1 MSVTGF
7 QPSPGQDWKN
17 LYTAALFETQA
28 VRVPSLIS
36 AAERAI
42 QHRAQQLSAIAGD
55 HIQEE
60 EAIDDALYAL
70 HALRNCLELRARWAD
85 AT

>member
-1 MSVTGF
+1 MSVAAF
-7 QPSPGQDWKN
+7 PSPGQDWKN
-17 LYTAALFETQA
+17 LYTAALFETETG
-28 VRVPSLIS
+28 RVPLLIT
-36 AAERAI
+36 AAERALR
-42 QHRAQQLSAIAGD
+42 HRAHELSSTIGD

-70 HALRNCLELRARWAD
+70 RALRNCVTTRGLWAD